1 MLQRSELLTIREHS
15 QDLNRTDYRE
25 SVDSS
30 VMLIFGGY
38 I

>member
-1 MLQRSELLTIREHS
+1 MLQHSELFTICACS

-30 VMLIFGGY
+30 VMLIFDGY